1 VTTSLLEG
9 LTVIESSLLE
19 PGALGMLLA
28 GFGAEVI
35 KVESPGEGDYVRR
48 MAWPFV
54 HGVSLLHWQVN
65 RGKRSIVID
74 LRKPE
79 GVEIFLDLVRRA
91 DVVVEGMR
99 PGALIRR
106 GLGYDTLRQVNPRV
120 VFCTVSGWGMTGP
133 YRDMPSHGIGFD
145 AWAGAA
151 PPAVDEDGFVYIQDL
166 TSIGTRAA
174 PAFAAAAVLAGVL
187 RARTVGEGCQ
197 LDIAQSDV
205 AAACNWLSISGY
217 KAYERPRSEV
227 TGNPSDGGERR
238 KPGTG
243 GMKEGVRYQY
253 YRSKDGHVLFMASER
268 AFWENFCKGIGRP
281 DLFESQSGSKYA
293 DHAAGDTAL
302 RRELQSIFESRTT
315 QEWIEFGT
323 QVNTPIGPVNDGQSI
338 LSDPQFQDRFP
349 WMPAEQ
355 HGADLMPLPVKV
367 VGDELPVPSPA
378 PTLGEHTDLVLSGVL
393 GYDTERI
400 AALHKAG
407 VVDA

>member
-1 VTTSLLEG
+1 VTSGLLEG
-9 LTVIESSLLE
+9 LTVVESSLLE

-28 GFGAEVI
+28 GFGADVV

-54 HGVSLLHWQVN
+54 HGVSILHWQVN

-74 LRKPE
+74 LKKPE
-79 GVEIFLDLVRRA
+79 GVEVFTDLVRRA

-99 PGALIRR
+99 PGALARR
-106 GLGYDTLRQVNPRV
+106 GLGYEQLRQVNPRI

-151 PPAVDEDGFVYIQDL
+151 PPAVDEDGFAYIQDL

-174 PAFAAAAVLAGVL
+174 PAFAAAAVLAGVIH
-187 RARTVGEGCQ
+187 ARSAGEGCQ
-197 LDIAQSDV
+197 LDVAQSDV
-205 AAACNWLSISGY
+205 AAACNWLAISGY
-217 KAYERPRSEV
+217 KAYERPESEV

-238 KPGTG
+238 RPGTG

-268 AFWENFCKGIGRP
+268 AFWENFCNGIDRP
-281 DLFESQSGSKYA
+281 DLFETHPGSKYA

-302 RRELQSIFESRTT
+302 RRQLQSIFETRTT
-315 QEWIEFGT
+315 WEWVEFGAR
-323 QVNTPIGPVNDGQSI
+323 VNTPIGPVNDSESI
-338 LSDPQFQDRFP
+338 LADPQFEHRFP
-349 WMPAEQ
+349 WLPAED

-367 VGDELPVPSPA
+367 VGDELPRPAPA
-378 PTLGEHTDLVLSGVL
+378 PTLGQHTDEVLSNLL
-393 GYDTERI
+393 GYDAGRI
-400 AALHKAG
+400 AGLHAAG
-407 VVDA
+407 VIDG

>member
-1 VTTSLLEG
+1 VTTRLLEG
-9 LTVIESSLLE
+9 LTVVESSLLE

-54 HGVSLLHWQVN
+54 QGVSLLHWQIN

-99 PGALIRR
+99 PGALARR
-106 GLGYDTLRQVNPRV
+106 SLGYDSLREVNPRV

-205 AAACNWLSISGY
+205 AAACNWLAISGY
-217 KAYERPRSEV
+217 KAYERPGSEV

-281 DLFESQSGSKYA
+281 DLFEARSGSKYA
-293 DHAAGDTAL
+293 DHAAGDTRL
-302 RRELQSIFESRTT
+302 RRELQSIFETRTT
-315 QEWIEFGT
+315 QEWTEFGT
-323 QVNTPIGPVNDGQSI
+323 EINTPIGPVNDGLSI
-338 LSDPQFQDRFP
+338 LSDPQFQARFP
-349 WMPAEQ
+349 WMPAEE

-367 VGDELPVPSPA
+367 VGDDLPVPSPA
-378 PTLGEHTDLVLSGVL
+378 PTLGEHTDEVLSGVL
-393 GYDTERI
+393 GYDAERI
-400 AALHKAG
+400 AVLHKAG

>member
-1 VTTSLLEG
+1 MTTSLLEG
-9 LTVIESSLLE
+9 LTVVESSLLE

-79 GVEIFLDLVRRA
+79 GVEVFVDLVRRA

-99 PGALIRR
+99 PGALARR
-106 GLGYDTLRQVNPRV
+106 GLGYEKLQEVNPRV

-151 PPAVDEDGFVYIQDL
+151 PPAVDDEGFAYIQDL
-166 TSIGTRAA
+166 TSIGTRAT

-187 RARTVGEGCQ
+187 RARKVGEGCQ

-205 AAACNWLSISGY
+205 AAACNWLAISGY
-217 KAYERPRSEV
+217 KAYERPESEV
-227 TGNPSDGGERR
+227 TGNPTDGGARR

-243 GMKEGVRYQY
+243 GMEEGVRYQY

-281 DLFESQSGSKYA
+281 DLFEAQSGSRYA
-293 DHAAGDTAL
+293 DHAAGDTRL
-302 RRELQSIFESRTT
+302 RSELQSIFENRTT
-315 QEWIEFGT
+315 QEWVEFGT
-323 QVNTPIGPVNDGQSI
+323 EVNTPIGPVNDGRSI
-338 LSDPQFQDRFP
+338 LSDPQFQARFP
-349 WMPAEQ
+349 WMPAED

-367 VGDELPVPSPA
+367 VGDDLPVPAPA
-378 PTLGEHTDLVLSGVL
+378 PTLGEHTDEVLSGVL
-393 GYDTERI
+393 GYDAERV
-400 AALHKAG
+400 AALHEAG
-407 VVDA
+407 AVDA